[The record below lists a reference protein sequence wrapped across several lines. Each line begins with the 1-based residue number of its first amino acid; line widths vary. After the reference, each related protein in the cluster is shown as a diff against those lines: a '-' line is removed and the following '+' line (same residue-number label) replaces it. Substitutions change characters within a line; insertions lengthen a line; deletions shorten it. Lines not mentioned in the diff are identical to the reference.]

1 MKLYNRGIILAGI
14 AVFLILATGPFWY
27 GRGKTVAPPDL
38 KLDTPAI
45 EQLKEKLC
53 VEPAPFMRANH
64 MRLLNDWRDLVV
76 REGERTYTAADG
88 KVYEIS
94 LTGTCLK
101 CHSNKE
107 TFCDRCHDYAG
118 VTPSCWNCHIIPE
131 EVR

>member
-14 AVFLILATGPFWY
+14 AVFLLLASAPFWY

-38 KLDTPAI
+38 KLDTSAI

-53 VEPAPFMRANH
+53 VEPAPFMRVNH
-64 MRLLNDWRDLVV
+64 VRLLNDWRDLVV

>member
-1 MKLYNRGIILAGI
+1 
-14 AVFLILATGPFWY
+14 
-27 GRGKTVAPPDL
+27 
-38 KLDTPAI
+38 
-45 EQLKEKLC
+45 
-53 VEPAPFMRANH
+53 MRANH

>member
-1 MKLYNRGIILAGI
+1 MKGTDRWKIFAGL
-14 AVFLILATGPFWY
+14 AVFLALVALPFWY
-27 GRGKTVAPPDL
+27 GGRERPAPVLD
-38 KLDTPAI
+38 LDTPAI
-45 EQLKEKLC
+45 RQLPERKC
-53 VEPAPFMRANH
+53 VEATPFMRANH

-88 KVYEIS
+88 KLYEIS

>member
-14 AVFLILATGPFWY
+14 AVFLIVATYPFWHQI
-27 GRGKTVAPPDL
+27 GRTTAPPDL

-45 EQLKEKLC
+45 EQLQQKLC

-64 MRLLNDWRDLVV
+64 MKLLDHWRNQAV
-76 REGERTYTAADG
+76 REQNRTYTATDG
-88 KVYEIS
+88 RQYVVS

-107 TFCDRCHDYAG
+107 KFCDRCHDYAG
-118 VTPSCWNCHIIPE
+118 AKPRCWNCHNIPK